1 MKKSICTRILSAV
14 LSFLMAASLVACTT
28 VSGPSTEPSGTTTP
42 SAPTAPSNTLLPPV
56 IPNRVTYTRLKPS
69 GMIMRE
75 LSIKAG
81 LGGEKVVI
89 SQLTDAHLNYCNE
102 EDLKDPVLASTYEH
116 RTWKKDNASLGN
128 LQNTLKEAAKD
139 SDLMVITGDLYDY
152 CSQGVIET
160 VQEHVFGKYDNILAC
175 LGNHEIVR
183 QVQGK
188 VEDTMTEEQIREIL
202 AGSWCNDIY
211 YASQIIKNK
220 VMIIV
225 IDNSSSHFFAEQVPL
240 LTADLQKAREH
251 GYVVLMFYHIPLLT
265 GDPSDNYKSADSEYY
280 TGNWSFGTEVG
291 HNLVGA
297 HSSGADK
304 QIYDLICNNGDII
317 YGTFCGHV
325 HGDFYTEIH
334 AKTAA
339 GEEIMIP
346 QYAIQGTAYDRGH
359 FLKITIE

>member
-1 MKKSICTRILSAV
+1 MKRTICTRILSAV
-14 LSFLMAASLVACTT
+14 LSLLMVASLVACTT
-28 VSGPSTEPSGTTTP
+28 VPGPSTEPSGTAAP
-42 SAPTAPSNTLLPPV
+42 SAPTAPANTLLPPV
-56 IPNRVTYTRLKPS
+56 TPNRVTYTRLKPS

-75 LSIKAG
+75 LTIKAG

-116 RTWKKDNASLGN
+116 HTWKKDNASLGN

-139 SDLMVITGDLYDY
+139 SDLMVITGDLFSY
-152 CSQGVIET
+152 CSQGVLET
-160 VQEHVFGKYDNILAC
+160 AKEHVFDKYDNVMAC

-183 QVQGK
+183 QMQGK
-188 VEDTMTEEQIREIL
+188 VEDTMTQEQIREIL
-202 AGSWCNDIY
+202 AGYWCNDIY
-211 YASQIIKNK
+211 YASRIIKNK
-220 VMIIV
+220 VMVIA

-240 LTADLQKAREH
+240 LTADLQKAREN
-251 GYVVLMFYHIPLLT
+251 GYVVLLFYHIPLLT
-265 GDPSDNYKSADSEYY
+265 GDPDDNYKTPDSEYHQ
-280 TGNWSFGTEVG
+280 GIWSFGTEVG
-291 HNLVGA
+291 HNLIGKY
-297 HSSGADK
+297 SIGADK

-346 QYAIQGTAYDRGH
+346 QYMIQGTVYDRGH